1 MGNHEPQPEPRSSSG
16 RFTRSK
22 NIVCQITNPAPVLW
36 YTLPFKSKAMPVEE
50 DLTTL
55 SYARG
60 PSRPLLDLTIGGL
73 LHRTASRYPDRLAVA
88 SCHQQKRLTWAGLS
102 AEADRVAR
110 GLWSLGIRKGD
121 RVGLWSTSCIEW
133 IMMHMGCARAGVA
146 LVNVN
151 PAYRSHELQFTL
163 TRSRMKALFLWHKD
177 RHADYEEILGRARHG
192 LNLELAHTIYFDSPE
207 WPALLDAEGRLP
219 DYVDPDDIANIQYT
233 SGTTGLPKGVMLSH
247 HNVVNNGQFLAQGF
261 HYTEQDKIVVPV
273 PLFHCYGCVI
283 GTMTAVNTGAAIILP
298 NWTFDPR
305 ATLKAVHDE
314 RATSVYGVPAMYVAE
329 MALPDFATYDLTSL
343 RTGMMSGAPCPVEL
357 MKRVLNEM
365 HCRELV
371 IAYGQTETSPVVTMS
386 DADDPIE
393 IRVST
398 VGRAMPQT
406 EIQIASMETGE
417 PLPIGQQGEVCV
429 RGYALMKGYDGD
441 PEATAQV
448 IRPDGWLHTGDLGIM
463 HDDGCIH
470 LTGRSRDVIIRGGEN
485 IYPREVEE
493 FLYTHPKVGE
503 VQVVGIPNARL
514 GEIVAAW
521 VRLRPG
527 LKPEIDATEE
537 EIKQWCQGQIAYFK
551 IPEHVRFVTEFP
563 ATLSGKIQKYKIRE
577 FEIEARGLQS
587 VANAATA

>member
-1 MGNHEPQPEPRSSSG
+1 
-16 RFTRSK
+16 
-22 NIVCQITNPAPVLW
+22 
-36 YTLPFKSKAMPVEE
+36 MPVEE
-50 DLTTL
+50 NLCSR

-60 PSRPLLDLTIGGL
+60 PSRPLLDLTIGDL
-73 LHRTASRYPDRLAVA
+73 LHRAAQRFPDRLAIA
-88 SCHQQKRLTWAGLS
+88 SLHQGRRLTWAELS
-102 AEADRVAR
+102 AAADRVAR
-110 GLWSLGIRKGD
+110 GLWSLGIRRGD
-121 RVGLWSTSCIEW
+121 RVGLWSTNCIEW
-133 IMMHMGCARAGVA
+133 VMMHMGCARAGAA

-151 PAYRSHELQFTL
+151 PAYRSHELSFTL
-163 TRSRMKALFLWHKD
+163 TRSRMKALFLWHTDK
-177 RHADYEEILGRARHG
+177 RADYEEILGRARHG
-192 LNLELAHTIYFDSPE
+192 LNLELQHTVYFDSPL

-219 DYVDPDDIANIQYT
+219 DHVVVDDIANIQYT

-283 GTMTAVNTGAAIILP
+283 GTMSAVNSGAAIILP

-305 ATLKAVHDE
+305 ATLQAVHDE

-329 MALPDFATYDLTSL
+329 MALDDFSQFDLTSL

-357 MKRVLNEM
+357 MKRVLDEM

-386 DADDPIE
+386 DAGDSIE
-393 IRVST
+393 IRVKT

-406 EIQIASMETGE
+406 EIKIASLDSGETLPAGE
-417 PLPIGQQGEVCV
+417 QGEVCV

-441 PEATAQV
+441 PEGTALV
-448 IRPDGWLHTGDLGIM
+448 IHQDGWLHTGDLGVM
-463 HDDGCIH
+463 RTDGCIH

-493 FLYTHPKVGE
+493 FLYTHPKVDE
-503 VQVVGIPNARL
+503 VQVVGIPNVRL
-514 GEIVAAW
+514 GEIVVAW

-527 LKPEIDATEE
+527 LEPGVAATEE
-537 EIKQWCQGQIAYFK
+537 EIRKFCQGQIAYYK
-551 IPEHVRFVTEFP
+551 IPEYIRFVSDFP
-563 ATLSGKIQKYKIRE
+563 ATLSGKIQKYKMRE
-577 FEIEARGLQS
+577 FEIEARNLQS
-587 VANAATA
+587 VATAATA

>member
-1 MGNHEPQPEPRSSSG
+1 
-16 RFTRSK
+16 
-22 NIVCQITNPAPVLW
+22 
-36 YTLPFKSKAMPVEE
+36 MPVEE
-50 DLTTL
+50 DLCTL

-60 PSRPLLDLTIGGL
+60 PSRALLDLTIGGL
-73 LHRTASRYPDRLAVA
+73 LDRTAGRFPERLAVA
-88 SCHQQKRLTWAGLS
+88 SCHQQMRLTWAELS
-102 AEADRVAR
+102 FEADRVAR
-110 GLWSLGIRKGD
+110 GLWSLDIRRGD
-121 RVGLWSTSCIEW
+121 RVGLWSTNCIEW
-133 IMMHMGCARAGVA
+133 IVMHMGCARAGAA

-163 TRSRMKALFLWHKD
+163 LRSRMKALFLWHKD
-177 RHADYEEILGRARHG
+177 KRADYEEILGRARHG
-192 LNLELAHTIYFDSPE
+192 LNLALEHTIYFDSPE

-219 DYVDPDDIANIQYT
+219 DHVAVDDVANIQYT
-233 SGTTGLPKGVMLSH
+233 SGTTGLPKGVLLTH
-247 HNVVNNGQFLAQGF
+247 HNIVNNGQFLAQGF

-283 GTMTAVNTGAAIILP
+283 GTMTALNTGAAIILP
-298 NWTFDPR
+298 SWTFDPR

-329 MALPDFATYDLTSL
+329 FALPDFASFDLTSL

-386 DADDPIE
+386 DADDSIE
-393 IRVST
+393 IRVNT

-406 EIQIASMETGE
+406 EIQIASATTGE
-417 PLPIGQQGEVCV
+417 QLPIGEQGEVCV

-441 PEATAQV
+441 AEGTAQV
-448 IRPDGWLHTGDLGIM
+448 IHADGWLHTGDLGIM
-463 HDDGCIH
+463 REDGCIH

-493 FLYTHPKVGE
+493 FLYTHPKVDE
-503 VQVVGIPNARL
+503 AQVVGIPNARL
-514 GEIVAAW
+514 GEIVVAW
-521 VRLRPG
+521 VRLAPG
-527 LKPEIDATEE
+527 TEATEE
-537 EIKQWCQGQIAYFK
+537 EIKEFCKGQIAYYK

>member
-1 MGNHEPQPEPRSSSG
+1 
-16 RFTRSK
+16 
-22 NIVCQITNPAPVLW
+22 
-36 YTLPFKSKAMPVEE
+36 MPVEE
-50 DLTTL
+50 QIL
-55 SYARG
+55 SRSHAHG
-60 PSRPLLDLTIGGL
+60 PANSLLELTIGDL
-73 LHRTASRYPDRLAVA
+73 LHRTADRFPDRLAVA
-88 SCHQQKRLTWAGLS
+88 SRHQEERLSWAELS

-110 GLWSLGIRKGD
+110 GLWALGIRRGD
-121 RVGLWSTSCIEW
+121 RVGLWSTNCIEW
-133 IMMHMGCARAGVA
+133 IVMHMGCARAGAA

-192 LNLELAHTIYFDSPE
+192 LDLALEHTIYFDSPE
-207 WPALLDAEGRLP
+207 WPALLDSEGRLP
-219 DYVDPDDIANIQYT
+219 DHVDVDDIANIQYT
-233 SGTTGLPKGVMLSH
+233 SGTTGLPKGVMLTH
-247 HNVVNNGQFLAQGF
+247 HNVVNNGQFLAAGF

-283 GTMTAVNTGAAIILP
+283 GTMSAVNSGAAVILP
-298 NWTFDPR
+298 NWTFDAR

-329 MALPDFATYDLTSL
+329 FALDDFASYDTTSL

-357 MKRVLNEM
+357 MKRVLEEM

-386 DADDPIE
+386 DAADALE
-393 IRVST
+393 VRVNT

-406 EIQIASMETGE
+406 QIMIAPLETQLGAQPDAHIDTRE
-417 PLPIGQQGEVCV
+417 PLPCGQQGEVCV

-441 PEATAQV
+441 PEGTAKV
-448 IRPDGWLHTGDLGIM
+448 IQPDGWLRTGDLGVM
-463 HDDGCIH
+463 REDGCIH
-470 LTGRSRDVIIRGGEN
+470 ITGRSRDVIIRGGEN

-503 VQVVGIPNARL
+503 VQVIGIPNARL
-514 GEIVAAW
+514 GEIVVAW
-521 VRLRPG
+521 IRLRPG
-527 LKPEIDATEE
+527 LKPDVDATEQ
-537 EIKQWCQGQIAYFK
+537 EIKAFCQGQIAYYK

-563 ATLSGKIQKYKIRE
+563 ATLSGKIQKYKMRE
-577 FEIEARGLQS
+577 FEIEARGLED
-587 VANAATA
+587 VAKTATA